1 MTHPKQTGARSYI
14 LYICQQNMNVMV
26 VSCWFTTQLLHQVSL
41 LLVNTDSR
49 RLQSLITQIDQEYV
63 PLGRSDYLIFR
74 DNSHRNHH
82 SLPSLVSFLLL
93 NLDDSSLESEP
104 ANEID
109 A

>member
-49 RLQSLITQIDQEYV
+49 RLQSLIT
-63 PLGRSDYLIFR
+63 
-74 DNSHRNHH
+74 HRNHH